1 MTADSRERDPATA
14 EEATA
19 ALRRPAT
26 MEELDQRTVPA
37 WFLSFSAAMVP
48 FW

>member
-1 MTADSRERDPATA
+1 MTADRNEHVPANA
-14 EEATA
+14 EEDA
-19 ALRRPAT
+19 ARRPAT

-37 WFLSFSAAMVP
+37 WFMSFSAAMVP